1 MRSKRPLLIKLRY
14 LGGYDG
20 SSTLEACIIMP
31 AVISVM
37 LFFICLLQTVTAL
50 NCLDKAVIKTA
61 RILSDYGILYHE
73 YGLKELENKALS
85 KIGSFLEE
93 KTGSS
98 EGSSVLFKFA
108 GLRECATSFDD
119 VLYTQMS
126 TTICRYYLDKDPL
139 IKDGYVK
146 LDKLSF
152 NGSAFYNEGDDIEL
166 YASAIV
172 FGRIKIGTSIKTRAW
187 IRGNDPL
194 LSINE
199 SGTTVWE
206 LTNFA
211 RGKILRTI
219 FGGNLPYDYPVISV
233 FEEDTGMA
241 TMIKSLD
248 FTGPY
253 YASGKNM
260 EKELKEMINKL
271 DKFDSSDGYELKD
284 DYPVIKNGMI
294 KGKKLF
300 LVMPLN
306 EMGEKQAEAL
316 RNSIILAGAKGI
328 NIETVL
334 YQKSSRFVKEDEN
347 GDGQ

>member
-61 RILSDYGILYHE
+61 RMLSDYGILYHE

-260 EKELKEMINKL
+260 EK
-271 DKFDSSDGYELKD
+271 FDSSDGYELKD

-306 EMGEKQAEAL
+306 EMGERQAEAL